1 MSALFANPSPCPSCG
16 KPASGRFCGSC
27 GAALSGRACPAC
39 GSALAA
45 GARFCGSCGVATTG
59 GGAARPAATPLV
71 AGSIWPWA
79 LAGVA
84 AIVALVA
91 VLMTRQP
98 TTPIAA
104 AELFPEGAAMASAP
118 LPDLTTLPAR
128 ARFDTLYNRVMRAS
142 ESGDQGSVGRF
153 APMALQAYTELDA
166 ADADA
171 RYHAAMLRLHT
182 GDPTGAAALADT
194 ISMGEATHLF
204 GFVIRG
210 TVARLQ
216 QDAAALA
223 REQAAFLG
231 VYDAEIGRGR
241 PEYGDHQFI
250 LNQFGTEAR
259 ARAGGGA

>member
-1 MSALFANPSPCPSCG
+1 MAAPSTSCPSCG

-45 GARFCGSCGVATTG
+45 GARFCGSCGAATAG
-59 GGAARPAATPLV
+59 GGAARTAATTPGL
-71 AGSIWPWA
+71 APGSVWPWA

-84 AIVALVA
+84 VIVALVA

-104 AELFPEGAAMASAP
+104 AELSPEGAAMAAAP

-216 QDAAALA
+216 QDDAALA

-231 VYDAEIGRGR
+231 VYDAEIARGR

-250 LNQFGTEAR
+250 LNQFVTEAR
-259 ARAGGGA
+259 ARAGGG